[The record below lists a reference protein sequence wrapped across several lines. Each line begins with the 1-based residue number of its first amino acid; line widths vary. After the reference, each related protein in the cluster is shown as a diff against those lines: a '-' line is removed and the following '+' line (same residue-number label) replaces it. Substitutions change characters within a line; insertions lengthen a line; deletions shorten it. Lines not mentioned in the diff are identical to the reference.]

1 MIVNNNKTLIVN
13 NISERNNISIK
24 TKNMTVKVIDATL
37 DQNTSG
43 SAEYSWNGNSWV
55 LINSETE
62 LLEKK
67 YLDELNNRFINESS
81 IQQSSNN
88 TTLKDIDNLNFIAL
102 SNSYYRIEAFI
113 SFKSS
118 VTTTGLKLGFLG
130 PLNSNCFL
138 EVEVP
143 ILNTSTSSQL
153 RIIFPSSSNNSSG
166 VVIGTGVSTANS
178 IHTARIS
185 GIIKTNESG
194 VFTLQFASENNGVI
208 SLPIGNILQV
218 QKI

>member
-13 NISERNNISIK
+13 TITERDNINIK
-24 TKNMTVKVIDATL
+24 TRNMTVKVIDASL
-37 DQNTSG
+37 DQNVSG
-43 SAEYSWNGNSWV
+43 TAEYSWNGNSWV
-55 LINSETE
+55 LINSEME

-67 YLDELNNRFINESS
+67 YLDELNNRFIIESS
-81 IQQSSNN
+81 VQQTSNN

-130 PLNSNCFL
+130 PSNSNCFL

-143 ILNTSTSSQL
+143 ILNTSTSNQL
-153 RIIFPSSSNNSSG
+153 RIIFPSSTSTSSG
-166 VVIGTGVSTANS
+166 VVIGTGVSASNS

-194 VFTLQFASENNGVI
+194 IFSLQFASENTGVI
-208 SLPIGNILQV
+208 TLPIGNILQV